1 MLHRILVLLV
11 VGALSL
17 SAASEYKKLQYM
29 GVVKDIVIS
38 TQKIR
43 GSTFNFLNG
52 STAAQFIVYDERSNQ
67 KKAFRT
73 LAYQSNRISSVR
85 LTSEF
90 ESLRRQMDSL
100 NNMAF
105 ELEPMMSFSA
115 YSTLIKKM
123 LKTDRKMQKI
133 FFKGSSP
140 AVKNITEAM
149 TDNLLPL
156 SEEIGRIRG
165 LGSGIIAKTTC
176 EDEEIGMLSESI
188 DEAKVCLKESVS
200 NLQALSTKYP
210 QLYPSGFNDKLVGLA
225 AEINRYIRFAETKVL
240 EQKKIKENPDRYFD
254 DGTRLI
260 GKVMEL
266 YEVNEKIL
274 LNAIPNSMSKITSIT
289 SQPLGKAGS

>member
-17 SAASEYKKLQYM
+17 SAASELKKLQYM

-225 AEINRYIRFAETKVL
+225 VEINRYIRFAETKVL

-266 YEVNEKIL
+266 YEVNERIL
-274 LNAIPNSMSKITSIT
+274 LNTIPNGMGQVASTAG
-289 SQPLGKAGS
+289 QPLGKAGT

>member
-225 AEINRYIRFAETKVL
+225 VEINRYIRFAETKVL